1 MDLQEI
7 KLNALSPAGKLSDLE
22 TAAGG
27 QGIKLGRRE
36 KKGHHVDYPDA
47 KHKDG
52 RPARTQDNKV
62 VGGSASGDK
71 SSSKMEKGTHQKKL
85 KDAVVA
91 GHKPRV
97 HQKAGQENVGYW
109 KNPDRKDERKAD
121 AKKNRAAKDK
131 KRDPFTRKRTFEDFM
146 SDCTQSLT
154 ETW

>member
-7 KLNALSPAGKLSDLE
+7 KLNALSPSGKLSDLE

-52 RPARTQDNKV
+52 RAARTQDNKV

-71 SSSKMEKGTHQKKL
+71 GSSKMEKGTHQKKL
-85 KDAVVA
+85 KDAVIA
-91 GHKPRV
+91 GHKPKV
-97 HQKAGQENVGYW
+97 NQKPGQENVGYW
-109 KNPDRKDERKAD
+109 KNPDRKAERMAD
-121 AKKNRAAKDK
+121 AKKNKEAKAK
-131 KRDPFTRKRTFEDFM
+131 QRDPFKRQKTFEEFM
-146 SDCTQSLT
+146 AGCLTSD
-154 ETW
+154 